1 MAVSPSRCLAQ
12 AAWVLESLLWKP
24 ERGAGSKWQAEGS
37 EGRTLSYSADKPSSR
52 VPSWSPCPLRPL
64 LRLPSCPLSPPLLRA
79 PVDPLTSHL
88 SPLTPHASPSH
99 RSPTATARTPT
110 ASPPKQPNIQT
121 TPSAADSALFHR
133 LRPAV
138 LVPAE
143 RRHSFQGVSGL
154 DSPHPFVARLITLAG
169 GHEHHVDSCFII
181 LRQTLSN
188 CGGSHLTGRCP
199 PSPPTC
205 DCTTVT

>member
-1 MAVSPSRCLAQ
+1 MHTTPRRRSASGSPFLHAAAGKARPSGSHLCSAAAAVAVAMAVSPSRCLAQ

-52 VPSWSPCPLRPL
+52 VPSWRLESLFPRPL
-64 LRLPSCPLSPPLLRA
+64 LSPLASSLLPPLA
-79 PVDPLTSHL
+79 PSRPLFFVLL
-88 SPLTPHASPSH
+88 STLSSLTLTPHASPSH

-138 LVPAE
+138 SA
-143 RRHSFQGVSGL
+143 HN
-154 DSPHPFVARLITLAG
+154 T
-169 GHEHHVDSCFII
+169 
-181 LRQTLSN
+181 
-188 CGGSHLTGRCP
+188 
-199 PSPPTC
+199 
-205 DCTTVT
+205 